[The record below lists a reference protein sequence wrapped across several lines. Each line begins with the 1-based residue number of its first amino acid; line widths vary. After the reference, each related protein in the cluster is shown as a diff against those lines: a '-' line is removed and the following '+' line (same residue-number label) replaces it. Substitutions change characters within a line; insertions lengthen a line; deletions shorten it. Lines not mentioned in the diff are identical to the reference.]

1 MGISRGSP
9 RFIETRN
16 FKNFIKAK
24 FIDDIKN
31 TIWPSPNNED
41 NINIVWKEWKLKMLS
56 ILDKHA
62 PSRTKRIRNKPS
74 PWINSELKREL
85 YAKDMLKKKFTKSN
99 SPADWLQF
107 KVKRNA
113 VNQLVKK
120 KIKKKMLL

>member
-1 MGISRGSP
+1 VIKHSYSFIKHYISDHYLIYAVRKVGIPKGSP

-16 FKNFIKAK
+16 FKNYTKAK

-41 NINIVWKEWKLKMLS
+41 NINIVWEEWKLKMLS

-62 PSRTKRIRNKPS
+62 PCRTKIIRIKPS

-85 YAKDMLKKKFTKSN
+85 YTKDMLKKKSYQIKFTG
-99 SPADWLQF
+99 
-107 KVKRNA
+107 
-113 VNQLVKK
+113 
-120 KIKKKMLL
+120 